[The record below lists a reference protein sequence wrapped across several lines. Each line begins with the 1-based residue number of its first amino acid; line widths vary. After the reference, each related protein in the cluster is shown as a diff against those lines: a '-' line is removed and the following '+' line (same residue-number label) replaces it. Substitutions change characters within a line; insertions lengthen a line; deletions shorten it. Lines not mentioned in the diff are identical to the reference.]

1 SRDNMI
7 HLIEEFKDA
16 LKEAESLDLIL
27 RKIDFPLTN
36 ISIEERCEGELM
48 ISGLTEVNTTC
59 ACKLL
64 SNTISISLSTD
75 FNGVF

>member
-1 SRDNMI
+1 MI

-48 ISGLTEVNTTC
+48 ISGLTEVNTTW

-75 FNGVF
+75 FKGVF